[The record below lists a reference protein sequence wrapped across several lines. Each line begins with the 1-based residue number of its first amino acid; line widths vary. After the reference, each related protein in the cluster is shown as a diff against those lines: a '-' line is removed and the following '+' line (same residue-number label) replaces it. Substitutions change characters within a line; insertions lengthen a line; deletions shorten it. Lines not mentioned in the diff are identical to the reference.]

1 MRESVERGLGR
12 AACHRASAV
21 AGVLTQWPEAHRRLS
36 SVACTVV
43 ERTYH
48 HQSARY
54 TGHRAGS
61 LLARPYTTT
70 QDRLRHRRKHISK
83 LFFPTR
89 GDNVRSKSMRQCT
102 IFANR
107 IYSLCGPDT
116 YRERSRSLHRD
127 DKQHTHVVA
136 LISEGA
142 IKCEYWIRNM
152 CVTTE
157 RSRAG

>member
-1 MRESVERGLGR
+1 MSQGLSSGRGPD
-12 AACHRASAV
+12 AV
-21 AGVLTQWPEAHRRLS
+21 AGGPPQAVVSGVYRGGAHVPPPVSTL
-36 SVACTVV
+36 
-43 ERTYH
+43 
-48 HQSARY
+48 
-54 TGHRAGS
+54 HRAPRRVSSS
-61 LLARPYTTT
+61 LTLHDDTGPPATSPETRFEA
-70 QDRLRHRRKHISK
+70 
-83 LFFPTR
+83 FFPKPW
-89 GDNVRSKSMRQCT
+89 DNVRSKSMRQCT

-136 LISEGA
+136 LVSEA
-142 IKCEYWIRNM
+142 ATKCEYWIRNM